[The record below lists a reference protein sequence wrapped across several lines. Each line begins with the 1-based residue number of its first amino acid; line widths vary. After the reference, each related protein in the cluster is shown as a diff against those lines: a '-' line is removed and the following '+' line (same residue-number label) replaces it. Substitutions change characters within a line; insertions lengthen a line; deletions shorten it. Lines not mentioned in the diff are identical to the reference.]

1 MHGLITVFEPVLV
14 LWLKNTVFIKMPVII
29 LLFADLH
36 NKKIIDKI
44 TTHKLVL
51 PDRNSVALDIQS
63 IVWDVTSA
71 DSVREELKPE
81 IQKWYS
87 ASSKIRQLFKGII
100 M

>member
-1 MHGLITVFEPVLV
+1 M
-14 LWLKNTVFIKMPVII
+14 
-29 LLFADLH
+29 
-36 NKKIIDKI
+36 
-44 TTHKLVL
+44 HKLVL
-51 PDRNSVALDIQS
+51 PDRNSAALDIQS

-87 ASSKIRQLFKGII
+87 ASSKIRQSFKGII